1 MKRLISDMRIINIEA
16 ALQANSMASMSQC
29 IVYLPITN
37 NYLNESHSQIESI
50 KRVSLL
56 DLRSDQILCENL
68 SIILTPNVIL
78 IVLMSI
84 NRLCFIEN
92 LHFYSYLDRF

>member
-37 NYLNESHSQIESI
+37 NYLNESHSQKI

-56 DLRSDQILCENL
+56 DLRSDEILCESL

-78 IVLMSI
+78 IVLLSI

-92 LHFYSYLDRF
+92 LHFYSYLD